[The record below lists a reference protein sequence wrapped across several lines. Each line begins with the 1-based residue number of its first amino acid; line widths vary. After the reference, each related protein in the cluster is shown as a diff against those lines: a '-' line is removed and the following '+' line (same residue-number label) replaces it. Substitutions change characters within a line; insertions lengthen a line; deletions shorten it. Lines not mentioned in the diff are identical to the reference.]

1 MQQHTHTEEM
11 AERTRS
17 EVWLNYSRVD
27 VDNTRYQKWNKSLAC
42 EGGNTSNVSKH
53 LAKVLHIQTEECT
66 GLDCLSSSSVAPST
80 TSSLWRCS
88 LSTRWRCRWSA
99 RSLWFLCRT
108 CSMNISE
115 YESFPYLDYD
125 YNDTC
130 DQDGGPELPNGTTIL
145 HMLYYML
152 FFLSVLGNTTIFWV
166 LIRYIK
172 LKSMTDVCLLNLALS
187 DLILAASLPL
197 LVNYQNLATCK
208 LLTGVYQVG
217 FYSGNLFVTLMS
229 VDRYLAIV
237 HAVAAMRAR
246 TLRYGIIASITIWI
260 ISVIMAI
267 PGLRFS
273 ALEIDPDDNSSVCQP
288 FYPHESQHLWK
299 MLRNFSENT
308 VGLFVGLPVMIF
320 CYVKILVVLSKSR
333 NSKKDRAIKLI
344 FTIVCVFVICWVPYN
359 VVVLLKTL
367 QLFLE
372 TLKTCQAE
380 KAINSAMSYAEL
392 IALSH
397 CCVNPI
403 IYAFVGEK
411 FRKSLRNALTRY
423 FCWRQLSRGTLSH
436 RDTTEKETSNTPVKS
451 DY

>member
-1 MQQHTHTEEM
+1 MWAM
-11 AERTRS
+11 ATAVPTVARFIGIS
-17 EVWLNYSRVD
+17 ENASV
-27 VDNTRYQKWNKSLAC
+27 
-42 EGGNTSNVSKH
+42 EGY
-53 LAKVLHIQTEECT
+53 
-66 GLDCLSSSSVAPST
+66 PS
-80 TSSLWRCS
+80 
-88 LSTRWRCRWSA
+88 
-99 RSLWFLCRT
+99 
-108 CSMNISE
+108 SMNISE
-115 YESFPYLDYD
+115 YDSFPYLDYD

-267 PGLRFS
+267 PGLRFA

-372 TLKTCQAE
+372 TLQTCQAE
-380 KAINSAMSYAEL
+380 KAINSAMSYAEI

-423 FCWRQLSRGTLSH
+423 FCWRQLSRGTLSN